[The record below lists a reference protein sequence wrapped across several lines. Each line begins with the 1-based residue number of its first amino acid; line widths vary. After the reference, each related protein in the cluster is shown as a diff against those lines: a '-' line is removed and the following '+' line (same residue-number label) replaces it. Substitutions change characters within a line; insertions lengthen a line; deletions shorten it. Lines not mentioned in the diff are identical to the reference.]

1 MKIEFYHKLIYQRTI
16 QAEIME
22 QALTIIHANHHK
34 EYCLFPTL
42 VRLHFRAML
51 HLWLVPPTKIKQISL
66 NKVTKQ

>member
-1 MKIEFYHKLIYQRTI
+1 MKIEFYHKLIYQRT
-16 QAEIME
+16 
-22 QALTIIHANHHK
+22 ALTIIHANHHK

>member
-16 QAEIME
+16 ME
-22 QALTIIHANHHK
+22 QALTIIHANHYK
-34 EYCLFPTL
+34 EHCLFPTL
-42 VRLHFRAML
+42 VLLHFRAML